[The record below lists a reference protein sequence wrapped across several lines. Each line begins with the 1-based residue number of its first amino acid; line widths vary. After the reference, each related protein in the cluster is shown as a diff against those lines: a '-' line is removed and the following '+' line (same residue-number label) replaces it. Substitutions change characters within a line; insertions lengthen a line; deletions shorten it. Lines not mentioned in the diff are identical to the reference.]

1 MRSSGWRASLFLAAP
16 LALLFAEPSYA
27 QERSDPW
34 EGMNRRFFALQQRLD
49 RAIIGPVARGLGKTP
64 SPLRM
69 GVRNVLRNLNEPTV
83 AVNDVLQ
90 GRIGTAAS
98 TLGRFAINTI
108 FGVGG
113 IMDVAERGRI
123 PHHDNDFGITLGRWG
138 VGPGPYLFLPLVGPS
153 TVRDAFGGA
162 ADIGLDPLTYVRY
175 ENRLAIGIT
184 TTIVQ
189 GLLDRIDAARDL
201 ATIEQTSI
209 DPYATIR
216 SGFLQDRQY
225 KITGKS
231 IELEP
236 LPDFD
241 TEGAPAPQPSP
252 SVAQPPADATTP
264 PPAPLTSEPTPPPPT
279 AEEPKA
285 GADGCT
291 TGGMPP

>member
-1 MRSSGWRASLFLAAP
+1 MRSSGWRASLLFAAP
-16 LALLFAEPSYA
+16 LALLLATPSYA

-34 EGMNRRFFALQQRLD
+34 EGMNRRFFAFQQGLD
-49 RAIIGPVARGLGKTP
+49 RLIIGPVARGLGKAP
-64 SPLRM
+64 SPLRRAL
-69 GVRNVLRNLNEPTV
+69 RNVTRNLGEPTV
-83 AVNDVLQ
+83 AVNDLLQ

-98 TLGRFAINTI
+98 TVGRFAINTI

-113 IMDVAERGRI
+113 VMDIAERGRI

-138 VGPGPYLFLPLVGPS
+138 VGPGPYLFLPFVGPS
-153 TVRDAFGGA
+153 TVRDGFGEG
-162 ADIGLDPLTYVRY
+162 ADIGLNPLTYVDY
-175 ENRLAIGIT
+175 NGATTVGIST
-184 TTIVQ
+184 AVIQ

-201 ATIEQTSI
+201 ATIQQTSI

-252 SVAQPPADATTP
+252 TVAAPPADATP
-264 PPAPLTSEPTPPPPT
+264 PSPPNPPLPS

-291 TGGMPP
+291 TGGLPP